1 MTSLR
6 EDYDLP
12 KRPPLP
18 MRQAAVMFALP
29 LLALGLWLLLPDS
42 PIAVGLLAVALL
54 TAVFVGVGT
63 VLRSRELTEK
73 PGRNPVTPPSIDPQ

>member
-18 MRQAAVMFALP
+18 MRQAMVMVAMP
-29 LLALGLWLLLPDS
+29 LLALGLWLALPDS
-42 PIAVGLLAVALL
+42 PITVGLLAITIL

-63 VLRSRELTEK
+63 VLRSRELDEK
-73 PGRNPVTPPSIDPQ
+73 PGRNPVTPPSIDT

>member
-18 MRQAAVMFALP
+18 MRQAMVMFALP
-29 LLALGLWLLLPDS
+29 VLALGLWLLLPSS
-42 PIAVGLLAVALL
+42 PITVGLLAVALL

-63 VLRSRELTEK
+63 VLRSRELTEE
-73 PGRNPVTPPSIDPQ
+73 PGRNPVTPPSIDTQ